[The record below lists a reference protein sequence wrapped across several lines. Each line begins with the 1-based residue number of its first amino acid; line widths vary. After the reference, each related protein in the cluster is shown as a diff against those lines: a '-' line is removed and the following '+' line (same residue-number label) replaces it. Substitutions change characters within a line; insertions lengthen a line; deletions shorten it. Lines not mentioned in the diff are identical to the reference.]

1 MKYSKILLMVIV
13 GVFILA
19 ACSPFRFPS
28 KKPVV
33 QSTPSSCV
41 TPEGGKVVS
50 CQTNKSNT
58 PTLEPTRTVT
68 PQTSLTQTDTQ
79 GLITVE
85 ITPGNLEKLGNN
97 SIIFDVSLDTHS
109 IDLSMDLAQLSTL
122 TTDTGKVIQATTWDA
137 TRGGHHVSGKL
148 IFNPVIDG
156 KNLLDGV
163 KGITI
168 TITGLDVPS
177 RQFTWQSNF

>member
-1 MKYSKILLMVIV
+1 MKYSKILFMVIV

-19 ACSPFRFPS
+19 ACSPFQFPS

-33 QSTPSSCV
+33 KSTPSISA
-41 TPEGGKVVS
+41 TPEGGKS
-50 CQTNKSNT
+50 ASYQTTKSNT
-58 PTLEPTRTVT
+58 PTLEPTETVT
-68 PQTSLTQTDTQ
+68 PQTSLTQTDMQ

-85 ITPGNLEKLGNN
+85 ITPENLEKLDEN

-109 IDLSMDLAQLSTL
+109 INLSMDLAQLSTL

-148 IFNPVIDG
+148 IFNTVVDG

-163 KGITI
+163 KGFTI

-177 RQFTWQSNF
+177 RQFSWQSNF

>member
-19 ACSPFRFPS
+19 ACSPFQFPS

-33 QSTPSSCV
+33 KSTPSSCI
-41 TPEGGKVVS
+41 TPEVGKVAS
-50 CQTNKSNT
+50 CQTNKTNP
-58 PTLEPTRTVT
+58 PTLEPTATVT
-68 PQTSLTQTDTQ
+68 PQTSLTQTDMQ
-79 GLITVE
+79 GSITVE
-85 ITPGNLEKLGNN
+85 ITPENLEKLGVN
-97 SIIFDVSLDTHS
+97 SIFDVSLDTHS

-148 IFNPVIDG
+148 VFDTVIDG

-168 TITGLDVPS
+168 TINGLDVPS
-177 RQFTWQSNF
+177 RQFSWQSNY